1 MTTTEP
7 VQTSGGDD
15 IRGWTVD
22 LAKAFV
28 ANNSVPASEL
38 PTLLTSIQTTLCG
51 MSSGGGGMSTTG
63 MGSGGGEQT
72 TRATSSQIR
81 KSITPDH
88 LISFEDGKPYKS
100 LKRHLGTRGLTHAQ
114 YREKWGLP
122 STYPT
127 TAPNYSKA
135 RSELAKKMGL
145 GNQRRK
151 GQTTASTTTEQQT
164 KTRARGGGRRKA
176 A

>member
-7 VQTSGGDD
+7 VQTGGGDD

-28 ANNSVPASEL
+28 ANNSVPAAEL

-51 MSSGGGGMSTTG
+51 MGSGGGGMSTTA
-63 MGSGGGEQT
+63 MSASGGEQT
-72 TRATSSQIR
+72 TRATPSQIR

-145 GNQRRK
+145 GNARR

-164 KTRARGGGRRKA
+164 KTRSRGGGRRKA